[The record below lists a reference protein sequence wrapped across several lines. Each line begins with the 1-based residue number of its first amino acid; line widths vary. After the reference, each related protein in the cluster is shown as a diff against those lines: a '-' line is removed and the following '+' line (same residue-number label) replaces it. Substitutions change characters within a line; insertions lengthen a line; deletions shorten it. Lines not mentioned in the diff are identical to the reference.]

1 MSESVMPLGLGMRHE
16 RLALGLS
23 GFFAAAS
30 IRAADTLLPALSRDF
45 GISPGKTGVAV
56 TSFML
61 AYAAFQLIYGPLAE
75 RYGKLR
81 VIAAALMACAVANF
95 SQSLAPGFE
104 WLVVLRA
111 MAGAAAAGVIP
122 ICLARLGDTEP
133 LVSRQSLLA
142 RYSVATI
149 CGLMTGQWVS
159 GLVADAL
166 GWRAAFALL
175 AAGFACV
182 AAILAS
188 LARRDETA
196 GYWQRG
202 APGPR
207 PGPATLLKSA
217 WVRRVLGM
225 TLLLGLLC
233 PSVFAFV
240 PTYLKL
246 RFALSLAAAGAITSM
261 HGIGGLL
268 YAGFAPALIR
278 RMGRQRLARLAAA
291 LLGVG
296 MACIALGQHW
306 LWIAAGCLCAGCGYY
321 IVLNAMQTA
330 ATQMAPSQRANA
342 VALFAFCLFA
352 GQGLGVLLAARLVD
366 TAGIPALFA
375 ISGVLVILLI
385 LALSRQLLPRLDATP
400 P

>member
-1 MSESVMPLGLGMRHE
+1 MSDSTLTLTHSVRHE
-16 RLALGLS
+16 RLALGLA

-45 GISPGKTGVAV
+45 GISAGMTGVAV

-75 RYGKLR
+75 RHGKLR
-81 VIAAALMACAVANF
+81 VIAFALLACAAANL
-95 SQSLAPGFE
+95 SQSLAPSFP

-111 MAGAAAAGVIP
+111 MAGAAAAGVVP

-133 LVSRQSLLA
+133 LASRQGLLA

-149 CGLMTGQWVS
+149 CGLMTGQWLS
-159 GLVADAL
+159 GLIADTL
-166 GWRAAFALL
+166 GWRAVFVLL
-175 AAGFACV
+175 AAGFAGV
-182 AAILAS
+182 AAVVARFVRHDESPARWRLAS
-188 LARRDETA
+188 PDL
-196 GYWQRG
+196 
-202 APGPR
+202 R
-207 PGPATLLKSA
+207 PNAAALLRSA

-225 TLLLGLLC
+225 TLLLGFLC

-240 PTYLKL
+240 ATYLKL
-246 RFALSLAAAGAITSM
+246 HFALSLAAAGAITAM

-268 YAGFAPALIR
+268 YAGLAPALIR
-278 RMGRQRLARLAAA
+278 RLGRRRLAWLSAA
-291 LLGVG
+291 LLGAG
-296 MACIALGQHW
+296 MTSIALGHHW
-306 LWIAAGCLCAGCGYY
+306 LWIAAGCLAGGCGYY
-321 IVLNAMQTA
+321 VVLNAMQTT
-330 ATQMAPSQRANA
+330 ATQMAPMQRANA

-366 TAGIPALFA
+366 MIGIPALFA
-375 ISGVLVILLI
+375 ICAVLVALLV
-385 LALSRQLLPRLDATP
+385 LWVSRQLLQRLEAAP